1 MPLVGARRAHQA
13 RLLGAAL
20 MMAMFDPIRAA
31 ASTRG
36 VREVELSWASEDNR
50 PDAAHI
56 AEHMGGC
63 AYKRCRLYEMDL
75 WCDESV
81 IMLGRSGP

>member
-31 ASTRG
+31 AASTRG
-36 VREVELSWASEDNR
+36 MREVELSWAFEDNR
-50 PDAAHI
+50 PTRHTSRSTWAR
-56 AEHMGGC
+56 

-75 WCDESV
+75 WYDESV